1 MHFLSRS
8 FSAIATLILI
18 TLIALPLAASA
29 QDFTVLQNFN
39 NANGDDPS
47 TLPIQASD
55 GNLYGATAHGG
66 ANAMGLVYKLTPQ
79 NKLTTLYAFCS
90 QANCTDGS
98 DPAFGP
104 IQGTDGNLYGT
115 TYYGGANDLGVV
127 YKLTLSGKLTVLH
140 SFCLC
145 NDGRYSNGLLADGK
159 GGFYGS
165 TLAGGSHEFGTIFH
179 LTAQGKL
186 TTLYNF
192 CDSQPNCID
201 AYTNNGEFQPL
212 ILGVDGNLYGIT
224 TTGGEYHYPCSAGG
238 CGTVFKLTP
247 QGKFSIVYSFC
258 SLANCADGGQPA
270 WLIQGSDGNF
280 YGTTGLGGSEA
291 YHGGGTVFQLTTSG
305 VLNTLH
311 SFSAAREGL
320 SGYAPYDLIQATNGI
335 LYGVTVFGGT
345 EDQQCQNLGCGTVFS
360 LTTSGAFA
368 SLHFFDASDGYEP
381 TGLVQTSDTTLT
393 GIASFGGAHGVGD
406 IFSLNLN

>member
-1 MHFLSRS
+1 MHSLSRS
-8 FSAIATLILI
+8 LSVFSTLILI
-18 TLIALPLAASA
+18 TLVALPLAASV

-39 NANGDDPS
+39 NTNGDDPS
-47 TLPIQASD
+47 TPPILASD
-55 GNLYGATAHGG
+55 GNLYGATGHGG

-90 QANCTDGS
+90 QTNCTDGS
-98 DPAFGP
+98 GPAFGP

-145 NDGRYSNGLLADGK
+145 KDGRYSNGLLADGQ

-165 TLAGGSHEFGTIFH
+165 TLEGGSHQFGTIFH

-192 CDSQPNCID
+192 CDSQPTCID

-212 ILGVDGNLYGIT
+212 ILGVDGNIYGIT
-224 TTGGEYHYPCSAGG
+224 TTGGQYYYLCSPGG
-238 CGTVFKLTP
+238 CGTVFKITP
-247 QGKFSIVYSFC
+247 QGQFSIVYNFC
-258 SLANCADGGQPA
+258 TLANCADGGQPA

-280 YGTTGLGGSEA
+280 YGTTSLGGFEA
-291 YHGGGTVFQLTTSG
+291 HGGGTIFQLTTSG
-305 VLNTLH
+305 ALNTLH
-311 SFSAAREGL
+311 SFSAAQDGT
-320 SGYAPYDLIQATNGI
+320 SGYAPYDLIQAANGT
-335 LYGVTVFGGT
+335 LYGITVFGGN
-345 EDQQCQNLGCGTVFS
+345 EGQQCKNIGCGTVFS
-360 LTTSGAFA
+360 VTTSGAFG
-368 SLHFFDASDGYEP
+368 SLHSFDASDGYAP
-381 TGLVQTSDTTLT
+381 SGLVQTSDTTLSGT
-393 GIASFGGAHGVGD
+393 ASFGGAHDGGV